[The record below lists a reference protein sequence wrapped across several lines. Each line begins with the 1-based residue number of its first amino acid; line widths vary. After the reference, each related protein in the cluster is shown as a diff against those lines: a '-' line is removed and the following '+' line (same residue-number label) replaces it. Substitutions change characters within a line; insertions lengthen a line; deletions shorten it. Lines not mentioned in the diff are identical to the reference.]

1 MHDFIVFYY
10 WARGQILL
18 SKKMQ
23 ITTEINERFMIYES
37 GQVAH
42 YYF

>member
-1 MHDFIVFYY
+1 MFFDFVTYQKL
-10 WARGQILL
+10 R

-37 GQVAH
+37 GQVAR
-42 YYF
+42 Y

>member
-1 MHDFIVFYY
+1 MYNFIGPYE

-42 YYF
+42 Y

>member
-1 MHDFIVFYY
+1 MHNFIGPYGR
-10 WARGQILL
+10 ACGQILL

-23 ITTEINERFMIYES
+23 ITAEINERFMIYES

-42 YYF
+42 Y

>member
-1 MHDFIVFYY
+1 MSGLAVKFYL
-10 WARGQILL
+10 A
-18 SKKMQ
+18 KKMQ

-42 YYF
+42 Y